1 MTFCVIIDDLKGIYS
16 VSYRSSSVH
25 SNVNYDPEKQKRA
38 VVGTTMCSQLF
49 FLIMYL

>member
-16 VSYRSSSVH
+16 ASYRSPSVH
-25 SNVNYDPEKQKRA
+25 SNVVYDPEKQNRA
-38 VVGTTMCSQLF
+38 VVGTMCSQLF